1 LLKEKKK
8 EKWPTTPFPSAFWP
22 SRPIPRA
29 RPSPLPLSV
38 LAGPPCQRGR
48 FPRACARS
56 LALSARGPLCQ
67 LPRPR
72 VTALSSCAHRGL
84 RAHVA
89 RRARN
94 RPALGHLS
102 PRAPLTLSLPHLRTC
117 RTSFQPPPRCAHARE
132 EPPLPAAVPS
142 PFPRRRRSSVVP
154 SATVSFASTS
164 ATRDTLQFLLSLP
177 DFLRP
182 RSPAVFHAAA
192 VVRHR

>member
-1 LLKEKKK
+1 VAR
-8 EKWPTTPFPSAFWP
+8 TPVPLGLSAQPAYSARAPVSPSLSLSWQ
-22 SRPIPRA
+22 A
-29 RPSPLPLSV
+29 RPVGAAAFPARAPAPSLSL
-38 LAGPPCQRGR
+38 LA
-48 FPRACARS
+48 
-56 LALSARGPLCQ
+56 GPLCQ

-132 EPPLPAAVPS
+132 EPLLPAAVPS
-142 PFPRRRRSSVVP
+142 PFPRRRRSPAVP

-177 DFLRP
+177 DFLCP
-182 RSPAVFHAAA
+182 RSPAVLRAAA